1 MLTKLFMFILIVLI
15 PVQNMRF
22 NDVNHSRKPDQPI
35 VNPINKIPS
44 QSADFLPAPHAS
56 SLFVARCYK

>member
-1 MLTKLFMFILIVLI
+1 MFILIVLI

-22 NDVNHSRKPDQPI
+22 NDVNHSRKPNQPI
-35 VNPINKIPS
+35 LNPINKKFQVKAQI
-44 QSADFLPAPHAS
+44 FLSAPHAS